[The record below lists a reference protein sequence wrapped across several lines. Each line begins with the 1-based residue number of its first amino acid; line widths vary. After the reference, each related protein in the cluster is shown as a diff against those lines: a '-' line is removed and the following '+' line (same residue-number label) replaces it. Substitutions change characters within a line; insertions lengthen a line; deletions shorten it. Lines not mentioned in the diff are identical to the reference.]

1 MNSSLVSIRRC
12 VASSLVIWT
21 CAVGL
26 QAAEPEPQFS
36 TEQIEFF
43 ETRIR
48 PLLAGKCYSCH
59 SGKAKK
65 IQAGLRLDSRVHL
78 LQGGESGA
86 AVVPGQPDKSL
97 LIQAVRYESVE
108 MPPDGKLS
116 PGEIANLV
124 QWITAGAA
132 WPASQTA
139 DKPAAPKNAQDW
151 SRVRASHWAWQS
163 VQKPD
168 VPRVDG
174 HWARTAIDRFVLARL
189 SAAGLQPNPAA
200 DPAVLV
206 RRMYLDLLG
215 LPPTPAEVQEFVERA
230 AQDRE
235 AAIEG
240 LLTRLMAAPQYGER
254 WGRYWLDVA
263 RYSDGHGGFLDRA
276 ALPQAWRYRDWVV
289 AAFNRDL
296 PYDQFIRLQIAGD
309 LISQDNQDAI
319 ATGFFA
325 LGPTYNSD
333 GGDPDSVAQAKSETL
348 DDRLDTLGRGF
359 IGLTVACARCHDH
372 KFDPIP
378 QLDYYSLAGVF
389 NNSRV
394 VNHPLADKELVKTYD
409 DHQRMVKQ
417 LNAEIAK
424 LSKQAKQQKR
434 ELTAEE
440 QQRIA
445 GWKQELDGLN
455 KTTPAGYETCHAL
468 ADSGAADMKLALRGN
483 LRKPGPVAP
492 RRFLRLLA
500 GADPEKFREG
510 SGRVELAEAIASPE
524 NPLTARVFVNRVWL
538 HHFGRALV
546 RSPSNFGTLGERPTH
561 PLLLDWLAATFVE
574 SGWSLK
580 TLHRSIMTSAVYQ
593 MSSRFQQRAF
603 AVDGDNR
610 LLWRMNPRRMDVEAW
625 RDSLLTVSGELDRK
639 LGGPPIDNIAAA
651 RRRTLYAKV
660 SRNGDQFASD
670 AFLRLF
676 DFPIMRA
683 TVAQRPTSIVPQQY
697 LFLMNSNFMVERS
710 RALLRR
716 LDMSA
721 GSDES
726 RIEELYLLLFGRSC
740 TEAERTAAL
749 EFLNPQVG
757 DQKAAATSAD
767 PGTGKGVKADP
778 GAQPKTPQPDILVA
792 DFEGDS
798 YGAWKSEG
806 DAFGPAP
813 ARGTL
818 PRQMPVTGFL
828 GRGLVNTYFNGD
840 GTTGRLTSPP
850 MRIQRKYLRFL
861 IGGGGYAGKTC
872 MNLLVDGRIVRTA
885 VGPNTRGGGSE
896 KLAWH
901 QWDVS
906 PFRERE
912 VVIQIVDDRR
922 GGWGHI
928 NVDHI
933 LQSDSSDAPPAR
945 GSQGAPI
952 RTEISNWIQYIQVLL
967 SSNEFM
973 YIR

>member
-1 MNSSLVSIRRC
+1 MVSL
-12 VASSLVIWT
+12 AF
-21 CAVGL
+21 AVDL
-26 QAAEPEPQFS
+26 HAADPVPKFT
-36 TEQIEFF
+36 TEQIDFF

-65 IQAGLRLDSRVHL
+65 VQAGLLLDSRMHL
-78 LQGGESGA
+78 LKGGESGA

-97 LIQAVRYESVE
+97 LIHAVRYESVE
-108 MPPDGKLS
+108 MPPDGKLN

-124 QWITAGAA
+124 KWIAAGAA
-132 WPASQTA
+132 WPASRTA
-139 DKPAAPKNAQDW
+139 DIPAAPENAQDW
-151 SRVRASHWAWQS
+151 GRVQASHWAWQP
-163 VQKPD
+163 VHKPD

-189 SAAGLQPNPAA
+189 SAAELHPSPAA

-206 RRMYLDLLG
+206 RRMYVDLLG
-215 LPPTPAEVQEFVERA
+215 LPPTPAEVQEFVDRA
-230 AQDRE
+230 DQDRDT
-235 AAIEG
+235 AIKN
-240 LLTRLMAAPQYGER
+240 LLNQLLDSPHYGER

-289 AAFNRDL
+289 AALNRDL
-296 PYDQFIRLQIAGD
+296 PYNDFVRLQIAGD
-309 LISQDNQDAI
+309 LIGQDNQDAI

-359 IGLTVACARCHDH
+359 MGLTVACARCHDH

-394 VNHPLADKELVKTYD
+394 VNHPLADNAVVKAYD

-445 GWKQELDGLN
+445 DWKQELDQLN
-455 KTTPAGYETCHAL
+455 KTKPAGYETCHAL
-468 ADSGAADMKLALRGN
+468 ADSGTADMKLALRGN

-500 GADPEKFREG
+500 GSDPAKFREG
-510 SGRVELAEAIASPE
+510 SGRVELAKAIVSSE

-546 RSPSNFGTLGERPTH
+546 RSPSNFGTLGEQPTH
-561 PLLLDWLAATFVE
+561 PLLLDWLATTFVE

-580 TLHRSIMTSAVYQ
+580 SLHRLIMTSAVYQ
-593 MSSRFQQRAF
+593 MSSRFEQRAF

-625 RDSLLTVSGELDRK
+625 RDSLLTVSGELDRT

-697 LFLMNSNFMVERS
+697 LFLMNSRFMVDRS

-726 RIEELYLLLFGRSC
+726 RIEELYSLLFGRSS
-740 TEAERTAAL
+740 TQEEIRVAL
-749 EFLNPQVG
+749 DFLNPKG
-757 DQKAAATSAD
+757 PDQKTAAAQVARE
-767 PGTGKGVKADP
+767 TGGGSKDDR
-778 GAQPKTPQPDILVA
+778 GAKPKTPQQDILVA
-792 DFEGDS
+792 DFEADN
-798 YGAWKSEG
+798 YGSWKSEG

-818 PRQMPVTGFL
+818 PRQMTVTGFL

-850 MRIQRKYLRFL
+850 IRIQRKYLRFL
-861 IGGGGYAGKTC
+861 IGGGGYAAETC
-872 MNLLVDGRIVRTA
+872 MNLLVDGRMVRTA

-896 KLAWH
+896 KLAWK

-906 PFRERE
+906 PFRGRD

-933 LQSDSSDAPPAR
+933 LQSDSGKAPPA
-945 GSQGAPI
+945 SATPAP
-952 RTEISNWIQYIQVLL
+952 RVRSEISNWIQYIQVLL